1 MLMALMSA
9 PPGPAAPLRPEQH
22 SMRNLFYEGAEM
34 PLSPRMAE
42 KLVGGQARGEG
53 VEFQGR
59 QRPVRD
65 RWRGFEFGA

>member
-1 MLMALMSA
+1 MLLALMGAPSA
-9 PPGPAAPLRPEQH
+9 VPLRPEQH

-59 QRPVRD
+59 QRPVRNG
-65 RWRGFEFGA
+65 WRGFEFGA